1 MAGGPGWRVRG
12 QASAEASPMAGLQ
25 RPTVEGTA
33 GLIRHP
39 GARLHLT
46 RRMATERC
54 DLRLALV
61 CKPAMEMNPLAFAL
75 Q

>member
-1 MAGGPGWRVRG
+1 
-12 QASAEASPMAGLQ
+12 MAGLL

-33 GLIRHP
+33 GLIRDP
-39 GARLHLT
+39 GARLRLT